1 MENRRREAQA
11 ETIAGI
17 SAALTIIGVLGFA
30 LFPLALPIVVLTG
43 VFAAPLLLPVIPL
56 LLLAPVA
63 LGLRGVARRIRRRG
77 PARPTA
83 ASASPS
89 AARIPRPLV
98 RSSR

>member
-17 SAALTIIGVLGFA
+17 SAGLTMIGVLGFA
-30 LFPLALPIVVLTG
+30 LFPLALPIIVLTG
-43 VFAAPLLLPVIPL
+43 VFAAPLLLPAIPL
-56 LLLAPVA
+56 LLLVPVA
-63 LGLRGVARRIRRRG
+63 LAARRVARRLKRRE

-89 AARIPRPLV
+89 AAPSPRPLL